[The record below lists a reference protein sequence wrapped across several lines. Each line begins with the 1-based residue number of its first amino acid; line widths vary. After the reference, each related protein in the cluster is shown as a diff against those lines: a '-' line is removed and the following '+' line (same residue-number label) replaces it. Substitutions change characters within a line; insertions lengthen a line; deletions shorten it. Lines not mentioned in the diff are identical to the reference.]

1 MKSFFQQDLK
11 RSFLNKGF
19 VLGVSV
25 LTAILM
31 TAAISGAPADRSRSS
46 YHIMFSIFGA
56 SGFGPFAAIFP
67 VLAYSSNFCEEYQ
80 SGYYRMIISR
90 MSTMKFTSIRMISVG
105 LSGGVII
112 ALPITISCIYALI
125 AGMPGIPQGSD
136 TGILDNMVI
145 KEYIIKYG
153 DWSVIAGKTIL
164 GFLFGATW
172 ALVGLAFSIWI
183 PNRYVA
189 LIAPF
194 VVYEAVWLG
203 FGEIPYLNPIWLLR
217 GDDLNNYP
225 LSALLECMYLAL
237 TVCVILLGMKRR
249 LRDD

>member
-25 LTAILM
+25 LTVILM
-31 TAAISGAPADRSRSS
+31 AAAVSGAPADRTRSS
-46 YHIMFSIFGA
+46 YHIIFNIFGA
-56 SGFGPFAAIFP
+56 SGFVPFAAIFP

-80 SGYYRMIISR
+80 SGYYRMIVSR
-90 MSTMKFTSIRMISVG
+90 MSTRKFTSIRMISVG

-112 ALPITISCIYALI
+112 ALPIAISCTYALI
-125 AGMPGIPQGSD
+125 AGMPGIPQGAD
-136 TGILDNMVI
+136 AGILDNMVI
-145 KEYIIKYG
+145 KEYIIKFG
-153 DWSVIAGKTIL
+153 DWSVVAGKTIL
-164 GFLFGATW
+164 GFVFGATW

-194 VVYEAVWLG
+194 VVYEAMWLG

-225 LSALLECMYLAL
+225 LSTLLECMYLAL